1 MATEQRGA
9 IFRSASLVIHDVRCH
24 LHHETPGPEEC
35 RDSHDIV
42 RVRSGL
48 FTRRSGRDVVAGDPN
63 HVMLFTRHE
72 PYRIAHP
79 APGGDT
85 CTTFSLRTD
94 DLLDTVRSHAPADA
108 EREDQGFGRAGGR
121 SMNGGT

>member
-72 PYRIAHP
+72 PYRIARP
-79 APGGDT
+79 ARGATRARRSRYGPTISWTPSGAT
-85 CTTFSLRTD
+85 RRPMPS
-94 DLLDTVRSHAPADA
+94 VRIKALVVQEVAV
-108 EREDQGFGRAGGR
+108 
-121 SMNGGT
+121 